1 MKEMK
6 CSESKFNI
14 SLELDEML
22 NASDSAKLRD
32 HLAVCG
38 VCSTESL
45 KQKILRRELNSI
57 PRSSIPTALFNELRK
72 AGKLAAAETRGGEM
86 FAYYLK
92 TRGFRTWLMP
102 TLVAS
107 AATLI
112 LGFALISSILS
123 GYENIGSF
131 EVASNSENYSTT
143 PVFISGNSPIERTF
157 QLDRA
162 VREFALSRA
171 AVAQESPSIN
181 PKGTLVSSAT
191 DALSKD
197 GKNSEITVVADV
209 FSNGVA
215 KIAEVLDSSGDQRS
229 VEELQRA
236 LSSDP
241 QFAPFVPAEMD
252 NRSGTMRVVLRI
264 QNVEVNISRTRS
276 K

>member
-1 MKEMK
+1 MK

-14 SLELDEML
+14 SLELDKML
-22 NASDSAKLRD
+22 DASDSAILRD
-32 HLAVCG
+32 HLNSCS
-38 VCSTESL
+38 VCSAELQKQTVLRTDLHSL
-45 KQKILRRELNSI
+45 KAASI
-57 PRSSIPTALFNELRK
+57 PSALFNELRS
-72 AGKLAAAETRGGEM
+72 AGKSAAAERSGREM
-86 FAYYLK
+86 FAYDLGK
-92 TRGFRTWLMP
+92 PLGFRTWLMP
-102 TLVAS
+102 TFVAS

-143 PVFISGNSPIERTF
+143 PVFIPGNSPLERTF

-191 DALSKD
+191 DALSKN
-197 GKNSEITVVADV
+197 GRNGEITVVADV

-264 QNVEVNISRTRS
+264 QNVEVNISRNRS